1 MSQLEQLPADQ
12 RAVLSLLLRQGKSY
26 REVAVLLHIDES
38 AVAQR
43 AQTALAALGPRG
55 GAALSAGRRHDLG
68 DYLLGQQSA
77 SDRSSTREYLQ
88 GSASGRAWARVVS
101 SELSGLAPDGLPEV
115 PAEGR
120 TPSSAPSAPTGA
132 AAIGAGG
139 AGGGQPRSLRPG
151 SVDPASTTARS
162 AGADPQ
168 ATRPSRRGG
177 ALLLAGLGAVLAA
190 VVVLI
195 LSSGSGS
202 SKNTGSVTSSAPPPA
217 VTTAPGSTSTPGATA
232 PAPGATVP
240 PGVAAPVTPST
251 PGSSPATSTAGQP
264 TPVGQAR
271 LAAVKGA
278 SGLAVATVYR
288 QGAQRAFA
296 ILAQGLPAAPV
307 RSYAVWLYN
316 SATDSVGLGLVP
328 SAVGAD
334 GRFQVVGPVPNNAA
348 HWRQMIVTREHVASP
363 KRPGTIL
370 LQGALQ
376 LSG

>member
-1 MSQLEQLPADQ
+1 MSQLDQLPADQ

-26 REVAVLLHIDES
+26 REVAGLLHIDEL

-55 GAALSAGRRHDLG
+55 GAALSDGRRNEVG

-101 SELSGLAPDGLPEV
+101 SELSVLAPDGMPALPDEV
-115 PAEGR
+115 R
-120 TPSSAPSAPTGA
+120 STPPVAPHASPGA
-132 AAIGAGG
+132 ARIGAG
-139 AGGGQPRSLRPG
+139 AGGQTRPYTPG
-151 SVDPASTTARS
+151 SVHPGSTAARS
-162 AGADPQ
+162 PGEDPQ
-168 ATRPSRRGG
+168 AARTSRRGG
-177 ALLLAGLGAVLAA
+177 ALLLAGLGVVLAA

-195 LSSGSGS
+195 LSSGGGS
-202 SKNTGSVTSSAPPPA
+202 SKNTGSVTSSAPPPVA
-217 VTTAPGSTSTPGATA
+217 TTPPGSTVAPGATA
-232 PAPGATVP
+232 P

-251 PGSSPATSTAGQP
+251 PGSPPATGAAGQP
-264 TPVGQAR
+264 TPIGGAQ
-271 LAAVKGA
+271 LAAAPGG

-288 QGAQRAFA
+288 RGAQRAFA
-296 ILAQGLPAAPV
+296 ILAQGLPAAPA

-316 SATDSVGLGLVP
+316 GATDSLGLGLVP

-363 KRPGTIL
+363 KRPGKIL
-370 LQGALQ
+370 LQGPLK
-376 LSG
+376 LTG